1 MENNITAEILII
13 ILLLLINGMFAMAEI
28 AMVSARKV
36 RLQQSAEDG
45 NAAAKTALELAE
57 SPNRLLSTVQIGIT
71 LIGIFSGALGGA
83 ALAKNLEPVLAKL
96 PWLAPYSSG
105 LSLAIVILLI
115 TYFSLLIG
123 ELIPKRLALS
133 NPERFAMA
141 LARPMKALAW
151 FTSPVVHFLSIS
163 MDFGLHLLGVEA
175 SNEPEVTEEEI
186 KVLMQQATDSGVFEE
201 AEQSIM
207 QSVFRLGDRRVDAI
221 MTPHTEITWLNL
233 DDPLEETLQNVLES
247 HFNRFPVAQGSLDN
261 VQGVLFSKDLLAALV
276 NHQDI
281 DLKTILKP
289 ALFLPESMP
298 ALKALEEFKRSGIS
312 VGLVID
318 EYGGLLGMVT
328 PLNILESIVGDIRAP
343 GQSSE
348 PDFVQR
354 EDGSWLVD
362 GLMQVDELKDMLD
375 IDVLPEEDRV
385 GYQTL
390 GGFVMSR
397 LGTIPT
403 AGQHFEFKDLRFEVM
418 DMDGRRVDK
427 VLVSRLPQAYHPPAP
442 PEQRL

>member
-1 MENNITAEILII
+1 MENNITAEILVI
-13 ILLLLINGMFAMAEI
+13 ILLLLINGVFAMAEI
-28 AMVSARKV
+28 ALVSARKV
-36 RLQQSAEDG
+36 RLQQLAEDG
-45 NAAAKTALELAE
+45 NAAARIALELAE

-83 ALAKNLEPVLAKL
+83 ALAKYLEPVLAQV

-105 LSLAIVILLI
+105 LSLALVIILI

-123 ELIPKRLALS
+123 ELIPKRLALG
-133 NPERFAMA
+133 NPERIAMA
-141 LARPMKALAW
+141 LARPMKTLAW
-151 FTSPVVHFLSIS
+151 LTSPIVHFLSIS
-163 MDFGLHLLGVEA
+163 MDLGLRLLGVEA
-175 SNEPEVTEEEI
+175 SHEPEVTEEEI
-186 KVLMQQATDSGVFEE
+186 KVLMQQATDSGIFEE
-201 AEQSIM
+201 AEQDIM
-207 QSVFRLGDRRVDAI
+207 QSVFRLSDRRVDAI

-233 DDPLEETLQNVLES
+233 DDPLEETLQKVLES
-247 HFNRFPVAQGSLDN
+247 HYNRFPVAQGSLDN
-261 VQGVLFSKDLLAALV
+261 VQGVLFSKDLLSV
-276 NHQDI
+276 MMNHQPVE
-281 DLKTILKP
+281 LKAILKP

-328 PLNILESIVGDIRAP
+328 LLDILESIVGDIHTP
-343 GQSSE
+343 WHSSE
-348 PDFVQR
+348 PDFIQR

-390 GGFVMSR
+390 GGFIMSQ
-397 LGTIPT
+397 LGTIPVS
-403 AGQHFEFKDLRFEVM
+403 GQHFEYEDLRFEVM

-427 VLVSRLPQAYHPPAP
+427 VLVSRLPQTDQTPAP
-442 PEQRL
+442 PEQSA

>member
-28 AMVSARKV
+28 AMVSVRKV
-36 RLQQSAEDG
+36 RLQQLAEDG

-83 ALAKNLEPVLAKL
+83 ALAKHLEPVLAKVS
-96 PWLAPYSSG
+96 WLAPYSGG
-105 LSLAIVILLI
+105 LSLAIVILFI

-123 ELIPKRLALS
+123 ELIPKRLALG
-133 NPERFAMA
+133 NPERIAMT

-151 FTSPVVHFLSIS
+151 LTSPVVQFLSIS
-163 MDFGLHLLGVEA
+163 MDFGLRLLGVEA

-207 QSVFRLGDRRVDAI
+207 HSVFRLGDRRVDAI

-276 NHQDI
+276 HHQDI
-281 DLKTILKP
+281 DLKSILKP

-375 IDVLPEEDRV
+375 IDVLPDEDRV

-390 GGFVMSR
+390 GGFVMSQ
-397 LGTIPT
+397 LGTIPA
-403 AGQHFEFKDLRFEVM
+403 AGQHFEFKDMRFEVM

-427 VLVSRLPQAYHPPAP
+427 VLVSRLPQADHPPAP
-442 PEQRL
+442 PELRL